1 MLTIHHLGKS
11 QPGRIIWR
19 SDELHLPCALNRYK
33 RDAAYL
39 AGTEFTAAD
48 IMIVFTLTTM
58 RIFMLLDLGPY
69 PHLKSYLRRRN
80 ATSRSRFPPQLDVMP
95 TKTTGGP
102 KSPTTDRLSNKHV
115 GLRLHQL
122 LVDRLKV
129 KPAYVFAAD
138 MLAAIAGS
146 LGRHQFGW
154 DARGV
159 DHQLLLATTF

>member
-11 QPGRIIWR
+11 QSGRIIWR

-58 RIFMLLDLGPY
+58 RIFMLLDFGPY

-80 ATSRSRFPPQLDVMP
+80 ATVGRRAHQDHR
-95 TKTTGGP
+95 GP

-129 KPAYVFAAD
+129 KPADVFAAD
-138 MLAAIAGS
+138 MLAAVAGS

-159 DHQLLLATTF
+159 DHQLLLATTL